1 MATLHFIMQGK
12 GGVGKSLCASLL
24 AQHLAGAGP
33 LPSCF
38 DTDPVNNTFAGYQ
51 AFGARIIDI
60 MSGDSIDP
68 RGFDVLLESLH
79 SLSADVHAVI
89 DNGAASFVPL
99 GSYLAEND
107 AFPMLIEAGHTVYL
121 HTVVTGGQALSD
133 TIDGLTA
140 LAFAFDTIPIVV
152 WLNEFFG
159 PIVLADGRS
168 FDEFVQTAAFQ
179 DRLYA
184 QVMIPNRNPATF
196 GKDLSELFAQRRTF
210 AEALADSS
218 LPLMQRQRYRT
229 WWTEMSAALD
239 YIQIV

>member
-24 AQHLAGAGP
+24 TQYLAEAGS
-33 LPSCF
+33 LPVCF

-51 AFGARIIDI
+51 AFGARIIEI
-60 MSGDSIDP
+60 MAGDSIDP
-68 RGFDVLLESLH
+68 RGFDALMEALH
-79 SLSADVHAVI
+79 ELGDDVHAVI

-107 AFPMLIEAGHTVYL
+107 AFSMLIESGHHVFL
-121 HTVVTGGQALSD
+121 HTVITGGQALPD
-133 TIDGLTA
+133 TLDGLTA
-140 LAFAFDTIPIVV
+140 LASVFDGIPLVV
-152 WLNEFFG
+152 WLNEYFG
-159 PIVLADGRS
+159 SITLADGRN
-168 FDEFVQTAAFQ
+168 FEQFMQTVDYQ

-184 QVMIPNRNPATF
+184 QVQIPNRNPATF

-210 AEALADSS
+210 SEALADSA

-229 WWTEMSAALD
+229 WWTEMSMALD
-239 YIQIV
+239 NTQIV